1 MHFSYEYV
9 EPNNNNLAEVA
20 GPQGRARQS
29 NLNTHELY
37 TLLNAIMQFS
47 FCFKKMVKNIS
58 RSIAT

>member
-47 FCFKKMVKNIS
+47 FCLKKYG
-58 RSIAT
+58 